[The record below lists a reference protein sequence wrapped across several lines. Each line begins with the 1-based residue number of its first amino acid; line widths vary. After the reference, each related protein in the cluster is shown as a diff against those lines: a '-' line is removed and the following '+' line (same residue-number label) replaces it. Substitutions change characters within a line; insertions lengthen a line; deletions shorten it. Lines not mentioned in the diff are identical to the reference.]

1 MLGIVYNG
9 ITDTLTAQTRGKPQ
23 GLNSVISA
31 SRLNLQI
38 QQVLSSP
45 AQELVPDPQIF
56 GGYERLSQIT
66 DCGNKRYDEAIVF
79 PIITRSNIVENRQE
93 YDTFKLQFND

>member
-23 GLNSVISA
+23 GLNAEMSA

-38 QQVLSSP
+38 QQVLSVP
-45 AQELVPDPQIF
+45 AYELLLDPQKF
-56 GGYERLSQIT
+56 GGQYRLSRIS
-66 DCGNKRYDEAIVF
+66 DCGIKEYDDAIVF
-79 PIITRSNIVENRQE
+79 PIITRSQIVENRHE
-93 YDTFKLQFND
+93 YDYFKHQFND